1 MPTTTNIESAIAE
14 LRAEKKPNISQ
25 VAKKYKIERTRLQKY
40 FRGTQAP
47 REQYIE
53 SKQLLSPQQDL
64 QLEKLLD
71 RLTRDGIPP
80 TPKIVRQLAHGL
92 CGKLPSK
99 NWPSTWLKRHQK
111 HFSAGHLIGFDLDRK
126 KADSLWQYTAYFTL
140 VGGPVVDVLTLTFK
154 AEREA

>member
-1 MPTTTNIESAIAE
+1 MPTTQDIESAIAE
-14 LRAEKKPNISQ
+14 LRAAETPNISEI
-25 VAKKYKIERTRLQKY
+25 ARKYKIERTKLQRL
-40 FRGTQAP
+40 FRGTIGTRAQF
-47 REQYIE
+47 IE

-64 QLEKLLD
+64 QLVKLLD

-80 TPKIVRQLAHGL
+80 TPKIVRQLAQGL

-111 HFSAGHLIGFDLDRK
+111 HFSAGYLIGFDLNRK
-126 KADSLWQYTAYFTL
+126 KADSLWQYTAYFAL
-140 VGGPVVDVLTLTFK
+140 VGGPVAVVLKLTFK